1 MDHSII
7 IGFVIVV
14 IVCLQLYFFIENIR
28 KMNEFKTI
36 FYSKDNNLIKFT
48 AHTGSEN
55 GEIQGVTASSNNRIL
70 KDILEAINTYIKSN
84 RTKSIKFELL
94 KDSVDRNCESV
105 EEDINTLNPLPLYL
119 GLVGTMAGIIVGIV
133 YLWATGGLSAL
144 LDTSQ
149 DATLASDGIS
159 ALLSGIAI
167 AMISSILGIVFT
179 IINSWRFKGCKSM
192 VEKGRNDFLVWI
204 QSKLLPV
211 IEYSNDTLSG
221 MNKLIARFEYFTY
234 DFNDRFVAN
243 MGKLNSTLEEI
254 NRSYEIIQSLDV
266 VKMSEANAK
275 VFSKLKKCTDNLD
288 EFVTFF
294 ESINTLRNKWE
305 REVQSSKA
313 FNKLGEYFKAEHEQ
327 IETRKALMTESIENV
342 DKNLSLALEKLNS
355 TFENR
360 SKEMSNAFN
369 EQLKRLPQLH
379 QEFQVVST
387 IPALIE
393 KAMESIKKSNDSI
406 NRRYEDTF
414 SRLNRNLEFLN
425 DGLDRIANNETSF
438 GGNIKSKSIWEKII
452 AIGVILLVLLFS
464 FYIVK
469 DMFFEKSANVI
480 TIDETNTTETPTNII
495 TIKED
500 SIFHNYQKHEN

>member
-167 AMISSILGIVFT
+167 AMISSILVKHNIV
-179 IINSWRFKGCKSM
+179 IPNRNS
-192 VEKGRNDFLVWI
+192 
-204 QSKLLPV
+204 
-211 IEYSNDTLSG
+211 
-221 MNKLIARFEYFTY
+221 
-234 DFNDRFVAN
+234 
-243 MGKLNSTLEEI
+243 LNS
-254 NRSYEIIQSLDV
+254 
-266 VKMSEANAK
+266 
-275 VFSKLKKCTDNLD
+275 
-288 EFVTFF
+288 
-294 ESINTLRNKWE
+294 
-305 REVQSSKA
+305 
-313 FNKLGEYFKAEHEQ
+313 
-327 IETRKALMTESIENV
+327 
-342 DKNLSLALEKLNS
+342 
-355 TFENR
+355 
-360 SKEMSNAFN
+360 
-369 EQLKRLPQLH
+369 
-379 QEFQVVST
+379 
-387 IPALIE
+387 
-393 KAMESIKKSNDSI
+393 
-406 NRRYEDTF
+406 
-414 SRLNRNLEFLN
+414 
-425 DGLDRIANNETSF
+425 
-438 GGNIKSKSIWEKII
+438 
-452 AIGVILLVLLFS
+452 
-464 FYIVK
+464 FY
-469 DMFFEKSANVI
+469 
-480 TIDETNTTETPTNII
+480 
-495 TIKED
+495 
-500 SIFHNYQKHEN
+500 